1 MDLFIWDPSYSQDEY
16 SFPANNLAQNSYFSQ
31 TLDIIEEDALN
42 EKCCVQ
48 VLEILIAKAD
58 TEIAELEDDIV
69 MLQSQLDHTDEKW
82 LDKCVAALNE
92 KIDHL
97 SSSITALKNENV
109 QAYGVHLQTNRKP
122 SEKIHE
128 ILGTPLIKFSSP
140 QDKQPADSTLGSPK
154 LAADVLIKV
163 EAADDYDLKDL
174 ETVEMN
180 VGLTFQADVTVQTPS
195 VVQEENL
202 QEINEQEEHTNTKGS
217 CTKALVRAGDE
228 STLKDLNESD
238 IPGKQI
244 DASKQENPSHL
255 KNFGCAV
262 LKSARTKPL
271 RDKAQLCGTSKRKIN
286 MSDDFSEDGLM
297 QQSSNDVITINS
309 SPEVEETSI
318 GEGPKLAGAILV
330 TCVTAVK
337 QQPEDSGD
345 EQTPN
350 GGKVGQTSEKHT
362 SSQLVS
368 KKQTGAKSFLV
379 IKGEGLLNPENKDG
393 SKQPEKS
400 NGEQQVKQSCRSQV
414 LEISKSNSTLSL
426 KLEGQRL
433 NLKWKIPPKPV
444 KEPCLVK
451 ELGFK
456 KPSGRK
462 PKRQLKTESTKENG
476 GDVFRDKT
484 IKESRS
490 LREGA
495 KGTGE
500 PPEISSTSLL
510 PLKKRRITSFTG
522 PILQENENLRNFQNR
537 LAKSHNRSNR
547 NLQVVKAEND
557 ELLDSTTFIV
567 PTSNIAD
574 LEHMTKNQLKAVAR
588 QQDLHGVYK
597 LRKAEL
603 QERLRSKLLAKGQ
616 ST

>member
-1 MDLFIWDPSYSQDEY
+1 MDLFIWGPSYSQDEY

-69 MLQSQLDHTDEKW
+69 MLQSQLDRTDEKW
-82 LDKCVAALNE
+82 FDKCVAALNE

-109 QAYGVHLQTNRKP
+109 QASGVHLQTNRKP
-122 SEKIHE
+122 SEKIRE
-128 ILGTPLIKFSSP
+128 ILGTLLIKFSSP

-163 EAADDYDLKDL
+163 EATDDYDLKDL

-180 VGLTFQADVTVQTPS
+180 VGLTVQADVTVQTPS
-195 VVQEENL
+195 VVQEENH

-255 KNFGCAV
+255 KNFACAV

-286 MSDDFSEDGLM
+286 MSDEFSEDGLM

-318 GEGPKLAGAILV
+318 GEGPKLAGPSLV
-330 TCVTAVK
+330 TSVTAVK

-433 NLKWKIPPKPV
+433 NIKWKMPPKPV

-476 GDVFRDKT
+476 GDVFGDKT

-495 KGTGE
+495 KGTVE

-557 ELLDSTTFIV
+557 ELLDSTTFTV
-567 PTSNIAD
+567 PTPNIVD

>member
-1 MDLFIWDPSYSQDEY
+1 MDLFIWGPSYSQDEY
-16 SFPANNLAQNSYFSQ
+16 SFPANKLAQNSYFSQ

-48 VLEILIAKAD
+48 VLEILITKAD

-69 MLQSQLDHTDEKW
+69 MLQSQLDRTDEKW

-109 QAYGVHLQTNRKP
+109 QASGVHLQTNRKP

-163 EAADDYDLKDL
+163 EATDDYDLKDL

-180 VGLTFQADVTVQTPS
+180 VGLTVQADVTVQTPS
-195 VVQEENL
+195 VVQEENH

-217 CTKALVRAGDE
+217 CTKALVWAGDE

-255 KNFGCAV
+255 KNFACAV

-330 TCVTAVK
+330 TSVTAVK

-433 NLKWKIPPKPV
+433 NIKWKMPPKPV

-476 GDVFRDKT
+476 GDVFGDKT

-495 KGTGE
+495 KGTVE

-510 PLKKRRITSFTG
+510 PLKKRRTTSFTG
-522 PILQENENLRNFQNR
+522 PVLQENENLRNFQNR

-567 PTSNIAD
+567 PTPNIAD

>member
-1 MDLFIWDPSYSQDEY
+1 M
-16 SFPANNLAQNSYFSQ
+16 
-31 TLDIIEEDALN
+31 
-42 EKCCVQ
+42 
-48 VLEILIAKAD
+48 
-58 TEIAELEDDIV
+58 
-69 MLQSQLDHTDEKW
+69 
-82 LDKCVAALNE
+82 
-92 KIDHL
+92 
-97 SSSITALKNENV
+97 
-109 QAYGVHLQTNRKP
+109 
-122 SEKIHE
+122 
-128 ILGTPLIKFSSP
+128 
-140 QDKQPADSTLGSPK
+140 
-154 LAADVLIKV
+154 
-163 EAADDYDLKDL
+163 
-174 ETVEMN
+174 
-180 VGLTFQADVTVQTPS
+180 
-195 VVQEENL
+195 
-202 QEINEQEEHTNTKGS
+202 
-217 CTKALVRAGDE
+217 
-228 STLKDLNESD
+228 
-238 IPGKQI
+238 
-244 DASKQENPSHL
+244 
-255 KNFGCAV
+255 
-262 LKSARTKPL
+262 
-271 RDKAQLCGTSKRKIN
+271 TS
-286 MSDDFSEDGLM
+286 
-297 QQSSNDVITINS
+297 
-309 SPEVEETSI
+309 
-318 GEGPKLAGAILV
+318 
-330 TCVTAVK
+330 VTAVK

-433 NLKWKIPPKPV
+433 NIKWKMPPKPV

-476 GDVFRDKT
+476 GDVFGDKT

-495 KGTGE
+495 KGTVE

-547 NLQVVKAEND
+547 NLQVIKAEND

-567 PTSNIAD
+567 PTPNIAD